1 MPRVILG
8 SAEPVLLP
16 PSSAPRSSASRS
28 KQKRGSSGSSRQK
41 FTKSA
46 SVLSTLSPAAQWGVN
61 TAPPPQT
68 PPPIEPAVIRAEN
81 ATRAKARA
89 TQRHEQLKPKVN
101 ERVHLVGAR
110 KLPGE
115 QMAVVGGTLGVRRAR
130 SAEPV
135 ARAQSSRSSSSA
147 DQLAD
152 NALRTLGG
160 SRRRRTATPQSAA
173 RSGSGRSS
181 AERPRSRG
189 SASAASA
196 CSADRPRSSSTPQ
209 RKPSSAGLPA
219 GVPWKST
226 S

>member
-1 MPRVILG
+1 MPRVIMG

-28 KQKRGSSGSSRQK
+28 KQRRSSGRQ
-41 FTKSA
+41 KSA
-46 SVLSTLSPAAQWGVN
+46 SVLSPAQWGVN

-101 ERVHLVGAR
+101 ERGHLVGAR

-173 RSGSGRSS
+173 RSGPGRSS